1 MKKLI
6 LTILFFIAVAQ
17 LHFTQ
22 FRYAPLQLGNVWVYK
37 DVIYNGLMYRAEIV
51 DSAVTIDTLQY
62 FGYGIAYPTYS
73 TGFLRSREDSFY
85 VSKEDSTLP
94 EPNNELIYYKKD
106 AQIGDTWQVDY
117 GNGNG
122 GIAIYTITDTLPAY
136 IFDTL
141 VTAKILNENF
151 GLVEW
156 DYIWTEE
163 FGQLSQENWLGEVQ
177 YYLKGCIINGQVY
190 GDTTFIIS
198 SVGDDELLVDEFY
211 LYQNYPNPFNPTT
224 KIKYTIPSNVKSEI
238 SNVALKIYDVLG
250 NEVVTLVNEEKLVGT
265 FELEFN
271 ADRHSRGGGNVP
283 SGVYFYQLRAGNFS
297 ETKKMILLK

>member
-1 MKKLI
+1 MKKIYLI
-6 LTILFFIAVAQ
+6 IFLLITITQPHL
-17 LHFTQ
+17 TQ
-22 FRYAPLQLGNVWVYK
+22 FKYAPLQLGNVWVYK

-156 DYIWTEE
+156 DYMWTEE

-211 LYQNYPNPFNPTT
+211 LYQNYPNPFNPSTT
-224 KIKYTIPSNVKSEI
+224 IKYSVPKLSFITI
-238 SNVALKIYDVLG
+238 KIYDVLG
-250 NEVVTLVNEEKLVGT
+250 SEVAVLVNEEKPVGT
-265 FELEFN
+265 YELNWN
-271 ADRHSRGGGNVP
+271 AVNLP
-283 SGVYFYQLRAGNFS
+283 SGVYFYQLKAGS
-297 ETKKMILLK
+297 YVETKKMILLK